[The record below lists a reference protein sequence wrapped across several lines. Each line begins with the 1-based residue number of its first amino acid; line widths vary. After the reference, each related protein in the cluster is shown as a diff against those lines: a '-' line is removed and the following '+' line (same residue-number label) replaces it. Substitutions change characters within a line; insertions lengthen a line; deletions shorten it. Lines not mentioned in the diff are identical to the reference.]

1 MRRGQIPLRMSAPS
15 LNVAPRGP
23 RTCTECGHCCTYVAV
38 EIDRPSRL
46 KAATQIFWF
55 LSRPGVGVHRDD
67 DDEWLVQ
74 FEARCSHLRADL
86 LCDIYP
92 HRPHICREF
101 DEKGCEVNAPGGRM
115 FWTQE
120 EFVAYLAEAR
130 PKVYA
135 KMKAGFLPPPMRV
148 GPAASKKRSG
158 KRTSSQSR

>member
-1 MRRGQIPLRMSAPS
+1 MRRRQIPLRMSAPS
-15 LNVAPRGP
+15 YNVAPRGP

-46 KAATQIFWF
+46 KWATQIFWF
-55 LSRPGVGVHRDD
+55 LSRPGVSVHRDD

-86 LCDIYP
+86 MCDIYP

-101 DEKGCEVNAPGGRM
+101 DEMGCEVNAPGGRM
-115 FWTQE
+115 FHTQE
-120 EFVAYLAEAR
+120 EFMAYLAEAR

-135 KMKAGFLPPPMRV
+135 KMEAGFLPPEMRV
-148 GPAASKKRSG
+148 RRTASRKRPPKG
-158 KRTSSQSR
+158 APKHRR